1 MIGRTTEYVRRM
13 PETVDDLNI
22 ALRAL
27 IDTVRTADLEGID
40 VAAQVRSL
48 AAMTADLAPHR
59 VEGIRMQ
66 AGLHMDQIALDQTG
80 PPSGEGREMV
90 DPVAFFPYSPVVGR
104 RNPISPPADFRR
116 VDGENGYEIHGDAE
130 LGAAYNGP
138 PGSVHG
144 GIIALVFDELLGCV
158 CVSNGLGGFTGT
170 LTVIYRNLTP
180 LEAPLT
186 LRGWHDRTEGRK
198 IFAKGTLHHGDTLCA
213 EAEGI
218 FIRSEMLPA

>member
-1 MIGRTTEYVRRM
+1 MAD
-13 PETVDDLNI
+13 TVDDLNT
-22 ALRAL
+22 ALRGL
-27 IDTVRTADLEGID
+27 IDAVRTADLEGVD
-40 VAAQVRSL
+40 VSSPVRSIRAL
-48 AAMTADLAPHR
+48 TDDLAPHR
-59 VEGIRMQ
+59 VDGIRMQ
-66 AGLHMDQIALDQTG
+66 AGLRMDQVAAGQTI
-80 PPSGEGREMV
+80 PMEGREMV

-104 RNPISPPADFRR
+104 RNPISPPATFRR
-116 VDGENGYEIHGDAE
+116 VDGEHGYEIHGDAE

-218 FIRSEMLPA
+218 FIRSEMDPR